1 MISAIF
7 RVILIFIIITI
18 VVAFLG
24 STGLGFSLGINQY
37 TNLFLSLMK
46 CVAYIIPIRKLLPIL
61 GVSIGVVCFKVSLSI
76 IKTLWAVLVV
86 RG

>member
-7 RVILIFIIITI
+7 RVILIIIIITI

-24 STGLGFSLGINQY
+24 STGIAFTFGVSKYTDLFLGF
-37 TNLFLSLMK
+37 TR
-46 CVAYIIPIRKLLPIL
+46 CVAYIIPIRKLLPLL
-61 GVSIGVVCFKVSLSI
+61 GISIAVTVFGASITI